1 MRDLRSSFVAC
12 AAALLAACAAVP
24 PPHAALGAAAHVH
37 SVDARSARAV
47 ERMAAQL
54 VPGVEA
60 LLGTRSSAPLDVWV
74 QEEPAQFAFGAG
86 SYADADGFYASGTRR
101 IHLRRD
107 AERVDRTLAHEL
119 VHALL
124 PEEWSELP
132 GTLEEGVCD
141 LVSQQLVPDAAARLR
156 AGRLSAAAFATG
168 GLLLEVRI
176 DLPDE
181 GGPSRASLQT
191 RLRLEGDP
199 PVQVDP
205 RRVFLEDAGLS
216 GTSLATE
223 ERKALYGLG
232 YLVAVRA
239 ASRVGWDGV
248 RALCTLRGAE
258 ARTAWLQA
266 ADLELEQPALR
277 LAIGAE
283 FGPAE
288 TRELLRAQPDFLV
301 ELVASALMPWSGDL
315 DAALARTRVA
325 IAYAGGEP
333 QGHELTFLRA
343 LKPRV
348 QAVQARLAAAR

>member
-12 AAALLAACAAVP
+12 AAALLAACVAVP
-24 PPHAALGAAAHVH
+24 PPHAAHGTAAHVRA
-37 SVDARSARAV
+37 VDAQSARDV
-47 ERMAAQL
+47 ERMAARL
-54 VPGVEA
+54 RPRVEE
-60 LLGTRSSAPLDVWV
+60 LLGARREGPLDVWV
-74 QEEPAQFAFGAG
+74 QDEPAQFAFGAG
-86 SYADADGFYASGTRR
+86 SYADADGFYASGSRR

-124 PEEWSELP
+124 PQEWSELP

-156 AGRLSAAAFATG
+156 FGRLSAAAFATG
-168 GLLLEVRI
+168 GLLIEVRI

-181 GGPSRASLQT
+181 GGPSRASLRT

-205 RRVFLEDAGLS
+205 ERVFHEDAGLS
-216 GTSLATE
+216 GSRLATG

-239 ASRVGWDGV
+239 ADRVGWDGV
-248 RALCTLRGAE
+248 RALCRLRGEE
-258 ARTAWLQA
+258 AQPAWLRA
-266 ADLELEQPALR
+266 AALALEQPDLR

-288 TRELLRAQPDFLV
+288 TRELLRAQPDFLI
-301 ELVASALMPWSGDL
+301 ELVAAALLPWSGDL
-315 DAALARTRVA
+315 DAALTRTRVA
-325 IAYAGGEP
+325 IAYAGGDP
-333 QGHELTFLRA
+333 QGHELGFLRA

-348 QAVQARLAAAR
+348 QAVQARLVAAR